1 MHGLNNEFM
10 ETNVSEMSLSD
21 LRKFVLGV
29 VDERLLEVSDPDH
42 GLELRDDFREMLI
55 QRSKDF
61 NEGKLATVSL
71 DVLADLGIDR
81 SEIETEENV
90 SA

>member
-1 MHGLNNEFM
+1 
-10 ETNVSEMSLSD
+10 MSLSD

-42 GLELRDDFREMLI
+42 GLELRDDFREMFI

-81 SEIETEENV
+81 SEIEAEENV

>member
-1 MHGLNNEFM
+1 M

-29 VDERLLEVSDPDH
+29 VDERLSEVNDPDN

-55 QRSKDF
+55 QQSKDF

-71 DVLADLGIDR
+71 DDVLADLGIDR
-81 SEIETEENV
+81 SEIEVDENV
-90 SA
+90 PA

>member
-1 MHGLNNEFM
+1 
-10 ETNVSEMSLSD
+10 MSLSD

>member
-1 MHGLNNEFM
+1 M

-29 VDERLLEVSDPDH
+29 VDERLSEVSDPDH

-55 QRSKDF
+55 QQSKDF

-71 DVLADLGIDR
+71 DDVLADLRIDR
-81 SEIETEENV
+81 SEIEEEEHV

>member
-1 MHGLNNEFM
+1 
-10 ETNVSEMSLSD
+10 MSLSD

-42 GLELRDDFREMLI
+42 GLELRDDFREMFI